1 MRKVVSVTQQ
11 PTRKP
16 YRRGEGGKLRADILA
31 AAAALIEETGS
42 EQSVGR
48 PSPLSMPGSFGI

>member
-31 AAAALIEETGS
+31 AAALIEETGS